1 MKKTLIALALTVAFG
16 AASAQSADSTSGSA
30 SNSGANSGSVSGVQ
44 SSNSGNTTAIGNE
57 NASRS
62 QSASNSGASSGSMS
76 GALGNNVTLNQNVPS
91 VQNIN
96 QTGTSSSS
104 STSTNNNT
112 QMMGGGTN
120 NTDNVK
126 YSGVIEN
133 RSSGGTYN
141 VSNENVHYSGTQTIK
156 NVPGI
161 AMSGPASG
169 PCTGAS
175 GGLGVA
181 GPGFGVGLNGAKV
194 DDGCTVRENTR
205 ILGQLYQSL
214 DAANPAK
221 MEAQAA
227 LLEGMAIIRNM
238 NAKIG
243 GDYAPPAQPKQAKA
257 EVVQP
262 APAVAS
268 VTPAP
273 ALPAVQ
279 MASVD
284 NAPSD
289 PFIRARMGLP
299 PLK

>member
-1 MKKTLIALALTVAFG
+1 MKKTLIALALLASFG
-16 AASAQSADSTSGSA
+16 ASFAQSADSNSGSA
-30 SNSGANSGSVSGVQ
+30 SNSGAISGSQSGVQ

-62 QSASNSGASSGSMS
+62 QSGSNSGASSGSMS
-76 GALGNNVTLNQNVPS
+76 GAMGNAVTLNQNVPS

-104 STSTNNNT
+104 STSTNSNT

-169 PCTGAS
+169 PCTGNS
-175 GGLGVA
+175 GGIGVA

-214 DAANPAK
+214 DAANPGKA
-221 MEAQAA
+221 EAQAA

-243 GDYAPPAQPKQAKA
+243 GDYAPPAPKQQAKA
-257 EVVQP
+257 EV
-262 APAVAS
+262 APAVAQA
-268 VTPAP
+268 VPAP

-279 MASVD
+279 MASTD
-284 NAPSD
+284 NAPAD
-289 PFIRARMGLP
+289 PYIRSRMGLP